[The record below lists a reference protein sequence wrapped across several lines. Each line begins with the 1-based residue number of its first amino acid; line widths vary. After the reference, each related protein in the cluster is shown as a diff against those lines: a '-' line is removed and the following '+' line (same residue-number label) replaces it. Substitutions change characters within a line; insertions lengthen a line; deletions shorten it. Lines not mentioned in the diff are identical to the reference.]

1 MQQVQ
6 RQVRAQV
13 QASPDRWIAVIE
25 VGQDP
30 VDDDITPSR
39 ATQIGA
45 RHRFR
50 YYTEVRAL
58 AHAAHPRAVA
68 ESIGHHVG
76 MPLSESA
83 LLKVAGDRSYG
94 RGEDYVRHVRGL
106 RIAAE
111 KAYASVQAKQVYT
124 VELDW
129 SGPQPD
135 GFCTCPHAAD
145 GHFCKHL
152 VAVGLAVIDSG
163 AVDDAARVA
172 SALKVTVQA
181 MDVGELRELVMT
193 LARRDGEV
201 RRMLEVRAAAASGDD
216 ATAKAE
222 FESSVRNALEF
233 RGFVDYRESYVVAEG
248 ASQVL
253 DELEI
258 HLKGGAAEIVR
269 PALLCALTLLRTITE
284 HADDSSGAIGGEC
297 ERAADL
303 YAQACR
309 LGEPDPAELAGWLA
323 TFRATSPG
331 WPTLLLADFVDAFDD
346 HALAIYRAAVAD
358 LDRQHAGRDQWSRFE
373 VDAMLLELADHDGD
387 VDRAVDLLNER
398 EHPQYGAIIAR
409 LREAG
414 RDDEV
419 VSWIDRA
426 VTEGRA
432 SSQGGGN
439 DYWLSPSE
447 VADTYRG
454 IGRIDD
460 AIAVLRAD
468 FVRQPAVHAYRSL
481 LGFAATI
488 DRADTERAWAL
499 LHARELAGGPGAGS
513 VLVQLSLSEGD
524 VDAAWEAADRYG
536 PGWAWQELAT
546 QGAGA
551 RPVAAADLYRPQLE
565 NDLQRPN
572 TKLYPGIAATLATM
586 AELYEKG
593 GRGAD
598 FALYIAKVRQDYGRR
613 PSLMKALQARGL

>member
-1 MQQVQ
+1 M
-6 RQVRAQV
+6 
-13 QASPDRWIAVIE
+13 S
-25 VGQDP
+25 
-30 VDDDITPSR
+30 
-39 ATQIGA
+39 
-45 RHRFR
+45 
-50 YYTEVRAL
+50 
-58 AHAAHPRAVA
+58 
-68 ESIGHHVG
+68 
-76 MPLSESA
+76 LSETA
-83 LLKVAGDRSYG
+83 LLTAAGDRVYG
-94 RGEDYVRHVRGL
+94 RGEDYVRYVRGL
-106 RIAAE
+106 RVTAE

-129 SGPQPD
+129 SGRLPD
-135 GFCTCPHAAD
+135 GYCTCPHHSD
-145 GHFCKHL
+145 GNFCKHL
-152 VAVGLAVIDSG
+152 VAVGLATIYSG
-163 AVDDAARVA
+163 KVDDMAADSAA
-172 SALKVTVQA
+172 SGLEATVHA
-181 MDVGELRELVMT
+181 MGIDELRDLVLT
-193 LARRDGEV
+193 LAQRDGEV
-201 RRMLEVRAAAASGDD
+201 RRILEVRATTASGDD
-216 ATAKAE
+216 TSAKAE
-222 FESSVRNALEF
+222 FETYVRNALQF
-233 RGFVDYRESYVVAEG
+233 RGFVDYRESFGVAEA

-253 DELEI
+253 DELEN
-258 HLKGGAAEIVR
+258 HLNAGCAEIVR

-358 LDRQHAGRDQWSRFE
+358 LDRQHAGRDHWSRFE

-409 LREAG
+409 LRAAG

-419 VSWIDRA
+419 VNWIDRA
-426 VTEGRA
+426 VAEGRA

-439 DYWLSPSE
+439 GYWLSPSD

-468 FVRQPAVHAYRSL
+468 FVRQSAVHAYRSL

-499 LHARELAGGPGAGS
+499 DHARELAGGPGAGS

-572 TKLYPGIAATLATM
+572 TRLYPGIAVTLATM
-586 AELYEKG
+586 AELYERG
-593 GRGAD
+593 GRSAD
-598 FALYIAKVRQDYGRR
+598 FASYIAKVRQDYGRR
-613 PSLMKALQARGL
+613 PSLMKALQAKGL

>member
-1 MQQVQ
+1 
-6 RQVRAQV
+6 
-13 QASPDRWIAVIE
+13 
-25 VGQDP
+25 
-30 VDDDITPSR
+30 
-39 ATQIGA
+39 
-45 RHRFR
+45 
-50 YYTEVRAL
+50 
-58 AHAAHPRAVA
+58 
-68 ESIGHHVG
+68 
-76 MPLSESA
+76 
-83 LLKVAGDRSYG
+83 
-94 RGEDYVRHVRGL
+94 
-106 RIAAE
+106 
-111 KAYASVQAKQVYT
+111 

-129 SGPQPD
+129 SGRLPD
-135 GFCTCPHAAD
+135 GYCTCPHHSD
-145 GHFCKHL
+145 GNFCKHL
-152 VAVGLAVIDSG
+152 VAVGLATIYSG
-163 AVDDAARVA
+163 KVDDMASDAAA
-172 SALKVTVQA
+172 SGLEATVHA
-181 MDVGELRELVMT
+181 MGIDELRDLVLT
-193 LARRDGEV
+193 LAQRDGEV
-201 RRMLEVRAAAASGDD
+201 RRLLEVRATTASGDD
-216 ATAKAE
+216 MSAKAE
-222 FESSVRNALEF
+222 FEAYVRNTLQF
-233 RGFVDYRESYVVAEG
+233 RGFVDYRESFGVAEA
-248 ASQVL
+248 ASEVL
-253 DELEI
+253 DELENY
-258 HLKGGAAEIVR
+258 LKAGSAEIVR
-269 PALLCALTLLRTITE
+269 PALLRAMTLLRTTTE

-358 LDRQHAGRDQWSRFE
+358 LDRQHAGRDHWSRFE

-409 LREAG
+409 LRAAG

-419 VSWIDRA
+419 VNWIDRA
-426 VTEGRA
+426 VAEGRA

-439 DYWLSPSE
+439 GYWLSPSD

-481 LGFAATI
+481 LDFAATI

-499 LHARELAGGPGAGS
+499 DHARELAGGPGAGS

-546 QGAGA
+546 QGAEA

-572 TKLYPGIAATLATM
+572 TRLYPGIAATLATM
-586 AELYEKG
+586 AELYERG
-593 GRGAD
+593 GRSAD

-613 PSLMKALQARGL
+613 PSLMKALQAKGL

>member
-1 MQQVQ
+1 M
-6 RQVRAQV
+6 
-13 QASPDRWIAVIE
+13 S
-25 VGQDP
+25 
-30 VDDDITPSR
+30 
-39 ATQIGA
+39 
-45 RHRFR
+45 
-50 YYTEVRAL
+50 
-58 AHAAHPRAVA
+58 
-68 ESIGHHVG
+68 
-76 MPLSESA
+76 LSETA
-83 LLKVAGDRSYG
+83 LLTAAGDRVYG
-94 RGEDYVRHVRGL
+94 RGEDYVRYVRGL
-106 RIAAE
+106 RVTAE
-111 KAYASVQAKQVYT
+111 TASASVQAKRVYT

-163 AVDDAARVA
+163 AVDDFTGVA
-172 SALKVTVQA
+172 SALEATVQA
-181 MDVGELRELVMT
+181 MGIEELRELVLT
-193 LARRDGEV
+193 LAHRDGEV
-201 RRMLEVRAAAASGDD
+201 RRMLEVRATAVSGDD

-222 FESSVRNALEF
+222 FEAYVRNALEL
-233 RGFVDYRESYVVAEG
+233 RGFVDYRESYAVAEG

-253 DELEI
+253 DELEN
-258 HLKGGAAEIVR
+258 HLNGGSAEIVR
-269 PALLCALTLLRTITE
+269 PALLCALVLLRTITE
-284 HADDSSGAIGGEC
+284 QADDSSGAIGAEC

-303 YAQACR
+303 YAKACR
-309 LGEPDPAELAGWLA
+309 LGEPDPAELARWLA

-331 WPTLLLADFVDAFDD
+331 WPTLRLADFVHAFDD

-358 LDRQHAGRDQWSRFE
+358 LDRQHAGRDRWSRFE

-398 EHPQYGAIIAR
+398 EHPQYGAIITR

-419 VSWIDRA
+419 VNWIDRA
-426 VTEGRA
+426 VAEGRA
-432 SSQGGGN
+432 KSQGGGN
-439 DYWLSPSE
+439 GYWLSPSD

-468 FVRQPAVHAYRSL
+468 FVRQPTVHAYRSL
-481 LGFAATI
+481 LDFAATI

-499 LHARELAGGPGAGS
+499 DHARELAGGPGAGS

-524 VDAAWEAADRYG
+524 VDAAWEAADSYG
-536 PGWAWQELAT
+536 PGWAWQQLAT
-546 QGAGA
+546 QGAEA

-565 NDLQRPN
+565 NDLQHAN
-572 TKLYPGIAATLATM
+572 TKRYPGIAATLATM
-586 AELYEKG
+586 AELYERG
-593 GRGAD
+593 GRSAD

-613 PSLMKALQARGL
+613 PSLMKALKAEGL